1 MSAEREPATGF
12 RSVKV
17 TVEVDKIYF
26 RGGSLT
32 KVKSRRKGMCESEPK
47 MRTVHRGGM
56 RVKESYG
63 GSLAVVVVIIVEIE
77 KKKPVYFHEN
87 DPEDRGGR
95 GGGGQ
100 FS

>member
-1 MSAEREPATGF
+1 MLI
-12 RSVKV
+12 
-17 TVEVDKIYF
+17 KIYF

-32 KVKSRRKGMCESEPK
+32 KVKSRQKGMCESEPK